1 VGSDGDRSVVRRDEG
16 EVTSWPRGLA
26 GYVPAGSPDQ
36 GPPSEEEDR
45 LAQRIR
51 LAARLIDLL
60 RSSGRED
67 PSWERELRAAERA
80 YRERDRARARE
91 VIERLIGVL
100 GMAAGV
106 PGASGPPPR

>member
-1 VGSDGDRSVVRRDEG
+1 MGSDGDRSVVRQDEG

-100 GMAAGV
+100 GMATGV